1 MSDNFTKLQI
11 QELQKQFQKY
21 DENGDNS
28 MTTKVSL

>member
-11 QELQKQFQKY
+11 EELKKEFQKY

-28 MTTKVSL
+28 MTTKVTE